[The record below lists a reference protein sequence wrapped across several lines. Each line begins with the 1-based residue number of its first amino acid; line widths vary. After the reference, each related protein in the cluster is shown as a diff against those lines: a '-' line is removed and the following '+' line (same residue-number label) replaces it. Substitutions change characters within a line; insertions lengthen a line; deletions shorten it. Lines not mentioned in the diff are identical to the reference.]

1 VDFVRMAACVP
12 RVLNGGEDPPILVAV
27 RANTERALGWLAA
40 GSGAG
45 KLFDAKLV
53 DVPAIVFLD
62 VDAGHC
68 LAILQ
73 FPEAIRDGFF
83 VRPQSRNSD
92 GDWKDE
98 PEFVFDIVSHAQC
111 LRAFPALRDT

>member
-1 VDFVRMAACVP
+1 MAVCVP
-12 RVLNGGEDPPILVAV
+12 SVLKGGEEPPILFAV

-62 VDAGHC
+62 VDAGDGF
-68 LAILQ
+68 AILQ

-83 VRPQSRNSD
+83 LGPQSRNRNCD
-92 GDWKDE
+92 GQNE
-98 PEFVFDIVSHAQC
+98 AEFVFDVVGHGSVT
-111 LRAFPALRDT
+111 PSGWNS